1 MTDRVVVVGGGVAGL
16 ATAYRLVGA
25 PGPTPQVTVLEADRR
40 PGGKVGSVQVGGL
53 TLESG
58 PDSFVARKPWATE
71 LFRELGIAGELEAPG
86 ASRAY
91 VWTDRGLAP
100 LPATALG
107 VPASVGELARWP
119 GLSLRGR
126 RRALADLVRKPR
138 RDDADESIGGLVRR
152 RLGDEVAEKLVGP
165 ILGGLFAGD
174 PDRLSVRAAFPEL
187 QVWEQKQG
195 SLIRGARA
203 ALRAGPSGGPGP
215 MFLRPRSG
223 MERLTDAL
231 VEAIGPARILSD
243 SRATGV
249 RRDGPG
255 FVVEAGD
262 TEHSGGCVV
271 LATPAFASAE
281 LLARLAPAAAGALG
295 AIQYTSTAVVLL
307 VYPDGTG
314 AALPDATGFVV
325 PRGKASMTACTWVSR
340 KWPSDE
346 LGARAVL
353 RCFVGGVGAEDVLDA
368 PDEEIVEGVCRHL
381 AAVLELPPAAESAR
395 VVRWERAMPQYEV
408 GHLDRVAAIEDA
420 LPEGIFVVGAA
431 YRGVGIAD
439 CVWGAGEIATRV
451 RAHLAGE
458 PVPSVEQESVR

>member
-16 ATAYRLVGA
+16 ATAYRLVAA
-25 PGPTPQVTVLEADRR
+25 PGPTPEVTVLEANRR
-40 PGGKVGSVQVGGL
+40 PGGKARSAEVGGL
-53 TLESG
+53 LLEAG

-71 LFRELGIAGELEAPG
+71 LSRDLGLGDELEAPG
-86 ASRAY
+86 AGRAY
-91 VWTDRGLAP
+91 VWADRGLVP

-107 VPASVGELARWP
+107 IPASIGELARWP
-119 GLSLRGR
+119 GLSRAGR

-152 RLGDEVAEKLVGP
+152 RLGNEVAETLVGP

-174 PDRLSVRAAFPEL
+174 PDRLCVRAAFPEL
-187 QVWEQKQG
+187 QMWEQKQG

-203 ALRAGPSGGPGP
+203 ALRAAPSGGPGP
-215 MFLRPRSG
+215 MFLRPRGG

-231 VEAIGPARILSD
+231 VAAIGPGRIIGE

-249 RRDGPG
+249 RREGHG
-255 FVVEAGD
+255 FLVEAGEA
-262 TEHSGGCVV
+262 EHAADCVV
-271 LATPAFASAE
+271 LATPAFESAE
-281 LLARLAPAAAGALG
+281 PLAPLAPAAAEALRVIPY
-295 AIQYTSTAVVLL
+295 ASTAVVLL

-314 AALPDATGFVV
+314 AALPEASGFVV

-346 LGARAVL
+346 FGARAVL
-353 RCFVGGVGAEDVLDA
+353 RCFVGGVGAEGVLDA
-368 PDEEIVEGVCRHL
+368 TDEQIVEAVCRHL
-381 AAVLELPPAAESAR
+381 AAVLDLPPMAEASR

-408 GHLDRVAAIEDA
+408 GHLERVAAIEEA
-420 LPEGIFVVGAA
+420 LPRGIFVVGAA

-439 CVWGAGEIATRV
+439 CVRGAGEVATRV

-458 PVPSVEQESVR
+458 PFPSVDQESVG